1 MAEQGGGKKTNRE
14 IVFLLCGLFALS
26 VAALRPSIRFW
37 FELVRLL
44 GYFIIDRL

>member
-1 MAEQGGGKKTNRE
+1 MAEQGGGKNNNRE

-26 VAALRPSIRFW
+26 VAALRPSIRFCV
-37 FELVRLL
+37 ELVRLL

>member
-1 MAEQGGGKKTNRE
+1 MAEQGGGKKNNRE

-26 VAALRPSIRFW
+26 VAALRPSIRFCV
-37 FELVRLL
+37 ELVRLL